1 MTELLIPSSVR
12 EGLQA
17 QQMLSVTEPPLRYSE
32 PHIFSLQTDRE
43 TVAPCPNWTEGRQ
56 GKNRTKGETFGR
68 ILLTKY
74 RHENPNTTHYRIEF
88 RTIQIEIYTMS
99 KLGLF

>member
-43 TVAPCPNWTEGRQ
+43 TVAPCPNWTEGKTEQKGRLSDGYSLQ
-56 GKNRTKGETFGR
+56 NIDTK
-68 ILLTKY
+68 ILTQ
-74 RHENPNTTHYRIEF
+74 HITE
-88 RTIQIEIYTMS
+88 
-99 KLGLF
+99 